1 MINKLKK
8 QALRKQLLIRRNT
21 LSQQV
26 ILEKSNIITNT
37 FINFD
42 KYRQSEN
49 IMLYV
54 STKKEVQTEKIIK
67 NSQKYNKKIFIPL
80 IDQEKIELIPSLIYD
95 FNELALGSLKIY
107 QPKEEFYRLH
117 SHCVLDLVVVP
128 GIAFTE
134 RGHRLGRGKGYYDR
148 FLKKLNEDVS
158 SIGLAFEMQI
168 VNEIP
173 VEKNDMPVDYIITEK
188 RIIQVKDKA

>member
-26 ILEKSNIITNT
+26 ILEKSNIITNA

-49 IMLYV
+49 IMLYF

-67 NSQKYNKKIFIPL
+67 NAQKYNKKIFIPL
-80 IDQEKIELIPSLIYD
+80 IDQEKIELIPSLIHD
-95 FNELALGSLKIY
+95 FNELALGSLRIY
-107 QPKEEFYRLH
+107 QPKEEFYRLY
-117 SHCVLDLVVVP
+117 SHNVLDLVVVP
-128 GIAFTE
+128 GVAFTE

-148 FLKKLNEDVS
+148 FLKKLNEGVS

-168 VNEIP
+168 VDEIP
-173 VEKNDMPVDYIITEK
+173 VGEYDMPVDYIITEK
-188 RIIQVKDKA
+188 RIIQVKNKA